1 MKSVLI
7 SSPPCFY
14 DSQLQIMCC
23 YIERHYVHEGGGG
36 AWGRNR
42 IDPKIARASS
52 ILQLCYSNDYYCKN
66 RHYGSL
72 MAMNNKIFCIGER
85 NLFPKELTASL
96 VFPSRFHLS
105 AGSAGP
111 VFRHPRRHLG
121 PYRQRLRLFCLF
133 PKISWKC
140 TLRK

>member
-7 SSPPCFY
+7 SPPPCFY

-23 YIERHYVHEGGGG
+23 YIERHYVHEGGG
-36 AWGRNR
+36 GRNR

-72 MAMNNKIFCIGER
+72 IATNNKKFLHRGKESLPER
-85 NLFPKELTASL
+85 TNRFSRFSFSVSLVCWLCRSCLSSPSPPSWSLPTAS
-96 VFPSRFHLS
+96 PSFLS
-105 AGSAGP
+105 FS
-111 VFRHPRRHLG
+111 
-121 PYRQRLRLFCLF
+121 
-133 PKISWKC
+133 
-140 TLRK
+140 